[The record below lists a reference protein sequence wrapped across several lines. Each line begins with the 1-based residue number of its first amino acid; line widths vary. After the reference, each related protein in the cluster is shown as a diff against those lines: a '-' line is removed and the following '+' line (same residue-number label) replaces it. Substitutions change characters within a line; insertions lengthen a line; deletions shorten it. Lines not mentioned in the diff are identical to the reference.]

1 MTDSHPLQDETPSTD
16 SAKLQH
22 AQLARKVAS
31 LLADTSG
38 LGARLAHAAP
48 ANGTNGLEHIDLE
61 LTSYFAHSYE
71 LGRRLQRQT
80 FSVAVLALA
89 KSGKIDG
96 GSRICCGTGLVPT
109 CFNCDQH
116 TALRLA
122 PPLTCRQEHA
132 SERPRWRPYPASQQV
147 RLCCSVSVVSG

>member
-1 MTDSHPLQDETPSTD
+1 MTDSHPLQDEIPSAD

-61 LTSYFAHSYE
+61 LSSYFAHSYE
-71 LGRRLQRQT
+71 LGRRLQRET

-96 GSRICCGTGLVPT
+96 PSPRICCGTGLLPT
-109 CFNCDQH
+109 CFDCPPTQSLLHPSSAGKSTLLN
-116 TALRLA
+116 ALAGA
-122 PPLTCRQEHA
+122 PILP
-132 SERPRWRPYPASQQV
+132 V
-147 RLCCSVSVVSG
+147 NK

>member
-61 LTSYFAHSYE
+61 LSSYFAHSYE
-71 LGRRLQRQT
+71 LGRRLQRET

-96 GSRICCGTGLVPT
+96 GSQRICHGQASYRHASLVKQ
-109 CFNCDQH
+109 D
-116 TALRLA
+116 TASRLA
-122 PPLTCRQEHA
+122 PPAGKSTLLNA
-132 SERPRWRPYPASQQV
+132 LAGAPILPV
-147 RLCCSVSVVSG
+147 NK

>member
-61 LTSYFAHSYE
+61 LSSYFAHSYE
-71 LGRRLQRQT
+71 LGRRLQRET

-96 GSRICCGTGLVPT
+96 GSQRICHGPRT
-109 CFNCDQH
+109 DM
-116 TALRLA
+116 LRL
-122 PPLTCRQEHA
+122 
-132 SERPRWRPYPASQQV
+132 
-147 RLCCSVSVVSG
+147 

>member
-61 LTSYFAHSYE
+61 LSSYFSHSYE
-71 LGRRLQRQT
+71 LGRRLQRET

-96 GSRICCGTGLVPT
+96 GSQRFCCGTSLVPT
-109 CFNCDQH
+109 CFGCETRH
-116 TALRLA
+116 SFE
-122 PPLTCRQEHA
+122 TCCTPHLQARA
-132 SERPRWRPYPASQQV
+132 R
-147 RLCCSVSVVSG
+147 C